1 LAIVG
6 IDKND
11 HSVLIGTAYD
21 EGFDFP
27 VVHAKLEFVEVDGSF
42 VPVLAFCPI
51 IDEKKDEESQ
61 RNIAEKIKSLM
72 IDEVKDNKIR
82 IRWDPDGEFLGLM
95 KLQNGSRR
103 LIQWSKLEEILNK
116 AKPKT

>member
-1 LAIVG
+1 MAIVG

-27 VVHAKLEFVEVDGSF
+27 VVHAKLEFAEIDGTF

-61 RNIAEKIKSLM
+61 RVVADKIKTLM
-72 IDEVKDNKIR
+72 IDEVKETKIR
-82 IRWDPDGEFLGLM
+82 IRLDPEGEFLGLM
-95 KLQNGSRR
+95 KLQNGKRV
-103 LIQWSKLEEILNK
+103 LLEWSKIEEIMNK
-116 AKPKT
+116 VKPK